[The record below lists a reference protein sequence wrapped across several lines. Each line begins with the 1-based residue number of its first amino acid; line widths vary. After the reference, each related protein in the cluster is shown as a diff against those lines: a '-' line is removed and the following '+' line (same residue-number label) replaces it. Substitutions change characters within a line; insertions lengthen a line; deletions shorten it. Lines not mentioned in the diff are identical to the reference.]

1 MRIRTHLVLMACAT
15 LLPVVLAAGL
25 ALERIRAGEQ
35 AMALRGLRET
45 VRATALIVD
54 REAQGALS
62 ALKVL
67 GNSAHFE
74 TRDFGKLYAQAKA
87 LNQLPDVWTL
97 LLDEHGVQLI
107 NTGVAYG
114 TPLPGH
120 ETPERAMQ
128 VKQILAS
135 RQPMVTDLRPGPV
148 SGKLRISID
157 VPVFAPDGRQYV
169 LAQAFALN
177 HWKKTV
183 LQTEVP
189 ADWIIAVID
198 REGNFIARSHLT
210 DRLLGKPARPELV
223 SAASKASEGLI
234 EHSTVEGVRSFDAFS
249 HSSLTGWTVAVAAPV
264 ASINA
269 AANRALLLA
278 LGGLLLALA
287 AALWSAAIFGRR
299 LVRAIERAGAG
310 ALAMGRGETPR
321 VEPSAVDEVNVLNR
335 HLLEADKLLR
345 GERESRRA
353 AEAERER
360 LLHNETQARETAQ
373 AQNTAKD
380 QFLAMLGHELRNPLA
395 AIEGAT
401 GMLRMGSIDPERDL
415 RAVKIIQ
422 RQNRHLSH
430 IVNDLLDASRLM
442 AGKIVLD
449 KQPLNLA
456 ECVNHC
462 VDALR
467 ASERAQGY
475 RIEVQAREVWV
486 EGDAVRIEQ
495 ILNNLITNALKFSA
509 PGGTVEVAV
518 HAAGSDALVS
528 VRDWGAGMSAE
539 LLPHIFEPFVQGPPP
554 VNRTQSGMG
563 IGLALVQQLVALHG
577 GSVEAAS
584 PGPDRGSSF
593 TLRFPAI
600 QAPRSQ

>member
-1 MRIRTHLVLMACAT
+1 
-15 LLPVVLAAGL
+15 
-25 ALERIRAGEQ
+25 
-35 AMALRGLRET
+35 MALRGLRET

-54 REAQGALS
+54 REAQGTLS

-67 GNSAHFE
+67 GNSTNFASG
-74 TRDFGKLYAQAKA
+74 DFGALHAQAMV
-87 LNQLPDVWTL
+87 LNQLPDVWTV
-97 LLDEHGVQLI
+97 LLDPQGKQMF
-107 NTGVAYG
+107 NTRIAYG
-114 TPLPGH
+114 SLLPDAVQ
-120 ETPERAMQ
+120 PEL
-128 VKQILAS
+128 VKQVHAAQKPLI
-135 RQPMVTDLRPGPV
+135 TDLQIGSQ
-148 SGKLRISID
+148 SGQLRLTIN
-157 VPVFAPDGRQYV
+157 VPVLGAGARPYV
-169 LAQAFALN
+169 LTQAFAASY
-177 HWKKTV
+177 WRKAV
-183 LQTEVP
+183 FQAEIP
-189 ADWIIAVID
+189 PDWIVAVID
-198 REGNFIARSHLT
+198 RQGHFIARSHMT
-210 DRLLGKPARPELV
+210 DQLLGKPARPELV
-223 SAASKASEGLI
+223 AAAAQAFDGLI
-234 EHSTVEGVRSFDAFS
+234 EHPTVEGVLSFDAFT

-264 ASINA
+264 SSINA
-269 AANRALLLA
+269 AANRAIQLA
-278 LGGLLLALA
+278 SIGLLLAVVA
-287 AALWSAAIFGRR
+287 AFLSAAIFGRR
-299 LVRAIERAGAG
+299 FIRAIESVGAN
-310 ALAMGRGETPR
+310 AVSMGRGESPH
-321 VEPSAVDEVNVLNR
+321 VELTAIDEVNLLNR

-401 GMLRMGSIDPERDL
+401 GMLRMGSIDQQRDL

-430 IVNDLLDASRLM
+430 IVNDLLDASRLL

-449 KQPLNLA
+449 RRPLDLA

-467 ASERAQGY
+467 VSERAQGY

-509 PGGTVEVAV
+509 LGGKVEVAV
-518 HAAGSDALVS
+518 HTDGSDAVVC

-539 LLPHIFEPFVQGPPP
+539 LLPHIFEPFVQGPSP

-593 TLRFPAI
+593 TLRFPRY
-600 QAPRSQ
+600 PGTPSPVS